1 MRHLSPP
8 VALGALLL
16 LTAAPAAAQFTEDVT
31 FSFRADQITYSGPI
45 TSAWLMLDVDGGRN
59 RVADARSM
67 SCDNGSPKRCSLT
80 VPLAEGDYIYV
91 YVANPEQ
98 FVDMSDPLLNPDDI
112 PDSNFFRDPS
122 PRTTGFCGQ
131 FSTDNC
137 LQVRNP
143 DRPRFDPASFQP
155 GHGALVTTDPVQIE
169 AAVLKGANGRAL
181 DGASVQ
187 VSYEDAEPPAVRYNT
202 GAATMPNLVNVAGAS
217 FSATSSGGTVHAT
230 IAGLPEGFHRIYVT
244 IANTDGLASDPL
256 AASLV
261 INRSNGAPVAVAGPT
276 LFAEVNQE
284 VVLDGSASQDPD
296 GLGFT
301 EYQWRVVEAPGG
313 GQGFFRCVDDELI
326 PRDGFGKVIIDE
338 HGNPQ
343 GDACTRGDP
352 GAVPRFRATVP
363 GRYVV
368 GLRVRDV
375 GAGGGT
381 LSAESTTEVH
391 VVSSFNLTKRPRL
404 EVVVS
409 GDTITV
415 DGSLTVGGG
424 SASFVAD
431 GANPAPITLSPSGLV
446 ATFSKPSVPGAY
458 FVHLSVDDSYPATA
472 MVRVLPDGAVDG
484 FDLGRPPR
492 AWKNGEKV
500 IYLGF
505 VREFFDADGDGEGD
519 LLGMIDKVDAIA
531 ALGVTTVWLMPL
543 VPGPTTHGYAT
554 TGPFAVEEDYGSAED
569 LELLCETAKAFG
581 LEIVMDFVANHTSD
595 QHPFFQAARQ
605 NPSSPM
611 RDWYAFNPDGS
622 YRYAFTFYA
631 LPDNNQNSPLVRQTL
646 TQVVDWFFDRGISGV
661 RADIAGFTP
670 PSYWRALRRHLK
682 ERNPDAIMLA
692 ELLPPQ
698 AEYFVHGFDLA
709 YDPNTYWNTR
719 DAFAVG
725 GNFDGVDSALE
736 DATRF
741 VEHAASERARATV
754 RQDDVLFMRYIDNQ
768 DEDRFLLRAGGD
780 LRKAK
785 SVAGFLLTVPGAP
798 LVTYGNEVG
807 IEELRG
813 RYPFSDYDDER
824 DRFGD
829 SARNSLREHYRKL
842 ITVRKGN
849 RALHEA
855 DTATGFADGNSYLR
869 VSSNGDDGGGNVY
882 SFLRFAAGQR
892 FLVMVNRADSTA
904 LGTTARVYPPPQL
917 FTDFPDQ
924 TLVLVDHLDPG
935 VRVSMTKAQLA
946 AAGGTT
952 FNVPGFG
959 TRVLQVTRNGIP
971 DDDDDGT
978 LDSYDNCLGIA
989 NATQSDLDGDG
1000 VGDRCDH
1007 CAGTL
1012 RGTAVGRDGC
1022 GPNAGALRPRLV
1034 LEGAL
1039 EDQSFEVASGSGI
1052 HLWAAFN
1059 GQELY
1064 VATEAAARG
1073 HDVFLLVTD
1082 NTGRTS
1088 VAPFGKAGSVATD
1101 GIFLADEG
1109 ENDFARWFGNTG
1121 EGQHGTEP
1129 LPGRGALEGTLNLVE
1144 EFGAVPPVIYLAAV
1158 RYGGDDDDGILAQ
1171 APAGNGNDIVEASE
1185 LFALDTA
1192 VPALVPVGSGEGEGE
1207 GEEGEGEGDGP
1218 IVTQPGDVDGD
1229 GTENLVDNCP
1239 ELYNAAQT
1247 DTDHDGLGDGCDQ
1260 CPLTAPGV
1268 VPDSRGC
1275 GERETPDPELP
1286 RANPRVVDPEDRLA
1300 LERECGCTSAG
1311 DAPAPAALA
1320 LLGIAGLLLTRRRR

>member
-1 MRHLSPP
+1 MNPQTLLA
-8 VALGALLL
+8 VLVLTGAL
-16 LTAAPAAAQFTEDVT
+16 PAAAQFSEDVT
-31 FSFRADQITYSGPI
+31 FSFRADQITYQGPI
-45 TSAWLMLDVDGGRN
+45 QSAWLMLDVDGGRN
-59 RVADARSM
+59 RVADARPM
-67 SCDNGSPKRCSLT
+67 SCDNGNPKRCSLT
-80 VPLAEGDYIYV
+80 VPLDEGDYIYV

-98 FVDMSDPLLNPDDI
+98 FVDMGDPLLNPDDI

-122 PRTTGFCGQ
+122 PRDTGFCGQ

-137 LQVRNP
+137 LYVRNP
-143 DRPRFDPASFQP
+143 DRPRFDAASFLP
-155 GHGALVTTDPVQIE
+155 GHGALVTTDPVQVE
-169 AAVLKGANGRAL
+169 ATVQKGANGRAL
-181 DGASVQ
+181 DGASVR
-187 VSYEDAEPPAVRYNT
+187 VSYEDAEPPGVRYNS
-202 GAATMPNLVNVAGAS
+202 GIASVPNRVNVAGAT
-217 FSATSSGGTVHAT
+217 FSASGAGGTVRAT
-230 IAGLPEGFHRIYVT
+230 LSGLPEGFHRVYLS
-244 IANTDGLASDPL
+244 IANTDGLESDPL
-256 AASLV
+256 EASLV
-261 INRSNGAPVAVAGPT
+261 VNRTNGAPVAVAGPSQ
-276 LFAEVNQE
+276 FAEVNQE
-284 VVLDGSASQDPD
+284 VVLDGSGSQDPD
-296 GLGFT
+296 GLGFV

-313 GQGFFRCVDDELI
+313 GQGYFRCVDDELI

-338 HGNPQ
+338 HGNPS
-343 GDACTRGDP
+343 GNACTRSDP
-352 GAVPRFRATVP
+352 GAVPRFRGTAP

-375 GAGGGT
+375 GAAGGT

-404 EVVVS
+404 EVVAS
-409 GDTITV
+409 GNTVTV
-415 DGSLTVGGG
+415 DGSLTFGGG
-424 SASFVAD
+424 TGQFVVD

-446 ATFSKPSVPGAY
+446 ATFPKPSVAGAY

-472 MVRVLPDGAVDG
+472 MVRVNADGSVDG

-500 IYLGF
+500 VYLGF

-519 LLGMIDKVDAIA
+519 LLGMIDKIDAIA

-554 TGPFAVEEDYGSAED
+554 TGAFAVEEDYGTAED

-595 QHPFFQAARQ
+595 QHPFFKAARQ
-605 NPSSPM
+605 NPNSPM
-611 RDWYAFNPDGS
+611 RDWFAFNPDGS

-631 LPDNNQNSPLVRQTL
+631 LPDNNHNSPMVRQSL
-646 TQVVDWFFDRGISGV
+646 TQVVDWFFDRGVTGV

-670 PSYWRALRRHLK
+670 PSYWRSLRRHVK
-682 ERNPDAIMLA
+682 ARDPNAILLA

-698 AEYFVHGFDLA
+698 AEYFDHGFDLA

-725 GNFDGVDSALE
+725 GSFDGLDNALE

-741 VEHAASERARATV
+741 VEHAASERARGTV

-785 SVAGFLLTVPGAP
+785 SVAGFLLTVPGTP

-813 RYPFSDYDDER
+813 RYPFSDYDDAR

-829 SARNSLREHYRKL
+829 TARNSLREHYRKL

-869 VSSNGDDGGGNVY
+869 VSSNGDEGGGNVY
-882 SFLRFAAGQR
+882 SFMRFGAGQR
-892 FLVMVNRADSTA
+892 FLVLVNRADSTA
-904 LGTTARVYPPPQL
+904 LGTSARVYPPAQL
-917 FTDFPDQ
+917 LADFPEQ

-935 VRVSMTKAQLA
+935 VRVSMSKAQLLA
-946 AAGGTT
+946 LGGAT

-959 TRVLQVTRNGIP
+959 TRVLQVTKNGIP
-971 DDDDDGT
+971 DDDSDDV
-978 LDSYDNCLGIA
+978 LDSYDNCVGIA

-1007 CAGTL
+1007 CEGTL
-1012 RGTAVGRDGC
+1012 RGTPVGRDGC
-1022 GPNAGALRPRLV
+1022 GPNAGAPRPRAELD
-1034 LEGAL
+1034 GAL
-1039 EDQSFEVASGSGI
+1039 EDQGFEVAAGSGI
-1052 HLWAAFN
+1052 HLWASVN

-1073 HDVFLLVTD
+1073 EDTFLVVTD
-1082 NTGRTS
+1082 NTGRST
-1088 VAPFGKAGSVATD
+1088 VAPFGKAGTVSTA

-1121 EGQHGTEP
+1121 EGLSASEA
-1129 LPGRGALEGTLNLVE
+1129 LPGRGVIEGTLNLVE
-1144 EFGAVPPVIYLAAV
+1144 EFGALPPVIYVAAV
-1158 RYGGDDDDGILAQ
+1158 RYGGGDGAGILAQ
-1171 APAGNGNDIVEASE
+1171 APAGNGNNVVEAGE
-1185 LFALDTA
+1185 LFALDTT

-1207 GEEGEGEGDGP
+1207 GEEGEGEGEGP

-1229 GTENLVDNCP
+1229 GVENLLDNCP
-1239 ELYNAAQT
+1239 ELYNAAQA
-1247 DTDHDGLGDGCDQ
+1247 DTDQDGLGDGCDE

-1275 GERETPDPELP
+1275 GAREAPDPDLP
-1286 RANPRVVDPEDRLA
+1286 RANPRVVDPNERRA
-1300 LERECGCTSAG
+1300 LEEECGCSSTRSSE
-1311 DAPAPAALA
+1311 DPAAALA
-1320 LLGIAGLLLTRRRR
+1320 LLGALGVVMLRRRRA